1 MSKKDDGDDY
11 EVVPFT
17 DLDEFRE
24 FLGPL
29 AEGYND
35 AQLRQLRDEMRIM
48 AEILVD
54 YYILQRKG
62 HRF

>member
-1 MSKKDDGDDY
+1 MSKESDDSGY

-29 AEGYND
+29 ASGYND
-35 AQLRQLRDEMRIM
+35 LQLRQLRDEMRLM